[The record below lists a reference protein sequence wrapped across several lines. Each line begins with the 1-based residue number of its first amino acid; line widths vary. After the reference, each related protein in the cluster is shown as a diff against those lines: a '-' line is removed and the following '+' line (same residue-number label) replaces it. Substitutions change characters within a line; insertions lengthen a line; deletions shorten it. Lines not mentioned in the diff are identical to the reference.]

1 MGAASLS
8 VRVTSTAP
16 HPPSKPL
23 FVLLIAAVAGPVHA
37 SSWDQMAAD
46 IGARIRAN
54 GVTEFTAAAVDL
66 AASAPGRQV
75 GTCDAGR
82 KKITYVRGASDA
94 AAAVAPASSLSP
106 RAVRP
111 GVITE
116 CADGRVIEE
125 GACEKKK

>member
-1 MGAASLS
+1 MKRTAAD
-8 VRVTSTAP
+8 
-16 HPPSKPL
+16 PPSKPL
-23 FVLLIAAVAGPVHA
+23 FLVLIALGAVPAQAATCEETV
-37 SSWDQMAAD
+37 AD

-54 GVTEFTAAAVDL
+54 GVAEFTVSAVDL

-82 KKITYVRGASDA
+82 KKVMYVRGASGA
-94 AAAVAPASSLSP
+94 AADPGPAGLPSP
-106 RAVRP
+106 RASRP
-111 GVITE
+111 KVITE